1 MDNINRNTVINDNAD
16 PITGE
21 PGSHPIGTAVG
32 GTGGAAAGAAIGA
45 VGGPL
50 GMLIGGAIGAIVGG
64 VAGSSVGEM
73 LDPTVEYDYWQEAHT
88 ERPYYVADYNYET
101 DYHPAYAVGYAT
113 RAHYP
118 KTARFEDHESE
129 LEQRWNEVKG
139 ASRMTWLQ
147 ATDAV
152 RDGWDKT
159 HARLNGEVYEPKEYV
174 HYAGHRA
181 PIEAI
186 HSGEDKP
193 HPVATGTGALSG
205 AAAGAAVGTA
215 VGGPVGTVVG
225 GAVGAIAGSKVG
237 HEAGELVNPTDSQE
251 AHEKPHP
258 IASGTGALGGA
269 AAGAAVG
276 TAVGGPVGTVVGG
289 LAGAVAGG
297 AGGQEVG
304 EAINPTDQNDVQKEA
319 NPVSSGTGM
328 VGGAAAG
335 AAIGAAGGPIGSVVG
350 GAVGAVVG
358 ATAGNAV
365 ANAFEGNT
373 EEDNYWRTQ
382 HVSTEYYNPQY
393 DYDTDYRNAYGY
405 GYAQRKRY
413 GRDQSFDLVEQ
424 DLQRNWAASR
434 GNSRLEWVDAKH
446 AVRDAWNRPL
456 I

>member
-147 ATDAV
+147 ARGAV

-382 HVSTEYYNPQY
+382 HVSTKYYNPQY

-405 GYAQRKRY
+405 GYVQRKRY

-446 AVRDAWNRPL
+446 AVRDAWNCPL

>member
-1 MDNINRNTVINDNAD
+1 MDNINRNEKVIHDNAD

-45 VGGPL
+45 IGGPL

-73 LDPTVEYDYWQEAHT
+73 LDPTVEYEYWQETHT
-88 ERPYYVADYNYET
+88 SRPYYNTGYNYDT
-101 DYHPAYAVGYAT
+101 DYHPAYAVGYASRT
-113 RAHYP
+113 KYP
-118 KTARFEDHESE
+118 ANARFEDAELE

-139 ASRMTWLQ
+139 SSRMTWLQ
-147 ATDAV
+147 AKDMV

-159 HARLNGEVYEPKEYV
+159 QARMNGEVYEPKAYA
-174 HYAGHRA
+174 HYNGHREV
-181 PIEAI
+181 INDN
-186 HSGEDKP
+186 GDKP
-193 HPVATGTGALSG
+193 HPVATGTGALGG

-215 VGGPVGTVVG
+215 VGGPVGTLVG
-225 GAVGAIAGSKVG
+225 GAVGALAGSKVG
-237 HEAGELVNPTDSQE
+237 HEAGEMVNPTDNLE

-276 TAVGGPVGTVVGG
+276 SMAGPVGTVVGG

-304 EAINPTDQNDVQKEA
+304 EAVNPTDYNEVQREA

-335 AAIGAAGGPIGSVVG
+335 AAIGAAGGPLGSVVG

-365 ANAFEGNT
+365 ANAFEGNM
-373 EEDNYWRTQ
+373 EEDNYWRNQ
-382 HVSTEYYNPQY
+382 HVTTEYYNPQY
-393 DYDTDYRNAYGY
+393 DYDTDYRSAYGY
-405 GYAQRKRY
+405 GYEQRKRY
-413 GRDQSFDLVEQ
+413 GNDQSFDLLEN
-424 DLQRNWAASR
+424 DLQRDWNNAR
-434 GNSRLEWVDAKH
+434 GQSRLEWVDAKY
-446 AVRDAWNRPL
+446 AVRDAWNRP
-456 I
+456 IR